1 MFWRLICLSSLIL
14 VLLPNFSHAADQR
27 AILELTLN
35 EINKGEII
43 VFLRGDDVL
52 TRVADLAE
60 AGLRAVSG
68 LREMI
73 QADNYVSLKS
83 LAPLVSFAIN
93 ERDLTLRLTAQP
105 SLLGSAVFEF
115 QSERPS
121 DLRYQSLHKYMH

>member
-1 MFWRLICLSSLIL
+1 MFWRLIRLSSLIL

-60 AGLRAVSG
+60 AGLRADSG
-68 LREMI
+68 LREII

-83 LAPLVSFAIN
+83 LAPL
-93 ERDLTLRLTAQP
+93 
-105 SLLGSAVFEF
+105 SLL
-115 QSERPS
+115 
-121 DLRYQSLHKYMH
+121 K